1 MLTPISLLD
10 REEKLVIAAIAS
22 NGIFHPTALKTVKKN
37 FGDPLLAVRLKIKAV
52 FDCPQIKAND
62 KIGLRN
68 FQKHLKICNSW
79 LCSTGYKAPLL
90 SSENITK
97 ALICLPHNIRHDF
110 YKATKKSNFDNGSVN
125 LIERWLASHVQNYF
139 NSLAN
144 IVAIHEKQKTN
155 NERNNKL
162 IVNLTKMHSDINEHL
177 SANLILKCWLPKN
190 NQRLMDCPS
199 FKNRS
204 ISRKK
209 TVCKRKETLFPLS
222 FQNSYC

>member
-1 MLTPISLLD
+1 MLTLISLLD

-37 FGDPLLAVRLKIKAV
+37 FGDPLLVVRLKIKAV

-97 ALICLPHNIRHDF
+97 ALICLPHNN
-110 YKATKKSNFDNGSVN
+110 A
-125 LIERWLASHVQNYF
+125 
-139 NSLAN
+139 
-144 IVAIHEKQKTN
+144 
-155 NERNNKL
+155 
-162 IVNLTKMHSDINEHL
+162 KMHSDINEHL

-199 FKNRS
+199 FNNRS
-204 ISRKK
+204 ISGKE